1 MDRGLRPARSARG
14 GSENKRGLAGLQN
27 LTSDGIRE
35 EKAGY
40 NVVRFIGLLALARN
54 RFGPQA
60 QRIQSL
66 SC

>member
-1 MDRGLRPARSARG
+1 MARGLRPARSARG
-14 GSENKRGLAGLQN
+14 GSENKRDLAGLQS

-40 NVVRFIGLLALARN
+40 NVVRFIGLLALARD

-60 QRIQSL
+60 ERLQSL

>member
-14 GSENKRGLAGLQN
+14 GSENKWGLAGLQN
-27 LTSDGIRE
+27 MTSDGIRE

-40 NVVRFIGLLALARN
+40 NVVRFIGLLALTRD

-60 QRIQSL
+60 ERLQSL

>member
-1 MDRGLRPARSARG
+1 MSPFANLEQECAPVSRLFA
-14 GSENKRGLAGLQN
+14 NLQN
-27 LTSDGIRE
+27 MTSDGIRE

-40 NVVRFIGLLALARN
+40 NVVRFIGLLAQARD

-60 QRIQSL
+60 QRLQSL

>member
-14 GSENKRGLAGLQN
+14 GSENKRDLAGLQS

-40 NVVRFIGLLALARN
+40 NVVRFIGLLALARD

-60 QRIQSL
+60 ERLQSL
-66 SC
+66 RC